1 MGFMGFLIAVLS
13 LTLLRLLATGISARR
28 WDPTVLV
35 IPGIIVFL
43 IVMMRVA
50 FAVESR
56 RALEELALV
65 VGGDVREG

>member
-1 MGFMGFLIAVLS
+1 
-13 LTLLRLLATGISARR
+13 LLATGISARR